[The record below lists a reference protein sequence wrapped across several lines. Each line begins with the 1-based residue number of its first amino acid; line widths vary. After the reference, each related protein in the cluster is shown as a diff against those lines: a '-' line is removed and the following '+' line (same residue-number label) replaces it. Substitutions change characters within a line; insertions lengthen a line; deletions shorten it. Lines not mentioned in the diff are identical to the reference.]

1 MYNFTFRLG
10 IVATMNVT
18 KFNAF
23 FSPLPYI
30 IGNFD
35 MDVLFIK
42 FYEFFISV
50 NRYDSGAAPLISPR
64 RVEYRRII
72 Y

>member
-1 MYNFTFRLG
+1 MYNFMFRLG
-10 IVATMNVT
+10 IDATMNVT

-23 FSPLPYI
+23 FSPLLYI

-50 NRYDSGAAPLISPR
+50 NRYDSGAAPLIVS
-64 RVEYRRII
+64 
-72 Y
+72 